1 MVYSIKESS
10 SRGRERID
18 YRVKTRVV
26 DKQKGSMVQRD
37 VYRMAWETISRKSS
51 EDDIRIHFSHISLRL
66 KTFVKYSTFR

>member
-1 MVYSIKESS
+1 M
-10 SRGRERID
+10 
-18 YRVKTRVV
+18 V